1 MTEPPDDRG
10 GGDRDKAWFRVD
22 DRADCVVVSAG
33 GEVDMHTS
41 AGLVRALQAS
51 TRSSPHLIIDLTH
64 VTFVDST
71 ALGVLIS
78 ARNRAS
84 ESGGWVALVDPPEM
98 VRRIL
103 VGTQLQ
109 RSFAVF
115 DTLDEALESVTPRG
129 AT

>member
-1 MTEPPDDRG
+1 MTHQPHAG
-10 GGDRDKAWFRVD
+10 GGSDWDRAWFRVD
-22 DRADCVVVSAG
+22 ARVDSVVVSAG

-41 AGLVRALQAS
+41 SGLARALKAS
-51 TRSSPHLIIDLTH
+51 TRSSPSLIIDLTH

-78 ARNRAS
+78 ARNTAE
-84 ESGGWVALVDPPEM
+84 ESGGSVALVDPPEM
-98 VRRIL
+98 VRRLL

-115 DTLDEALESVTPRG
+115 DTLDQALESVGTP
-129 AT
+129 